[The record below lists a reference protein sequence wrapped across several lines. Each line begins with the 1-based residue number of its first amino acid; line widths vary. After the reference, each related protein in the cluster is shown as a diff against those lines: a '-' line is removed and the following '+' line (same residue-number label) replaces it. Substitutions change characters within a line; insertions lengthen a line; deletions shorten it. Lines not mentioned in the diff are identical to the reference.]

1 MVHVNVNS
9 VEAMTQ
15 MEMSLAANLLY
26 ILCTN
31 EELRTGQTS
40 ITSDDLT
47 MTRHIVA
54 EDGSDEPVETIKI
67 SRETFVSAVQKG
79 MNSTL
84 DIRINTYKGEEY
96 KSLPFMPVTLVD
108 MPILNKAM
116 VSLDAIPDFL
126 PKFQNG
132 KLGFLFRN
140 ELLDFVQRDIDEDN

>member
-15 MEMSLAANLLY
+15 MEISLAANLLY

-84 DIRINTYKGEEY
+84 DICINTPKGE
-96 KSLPFMPVTLVD
+96 KHVTRPFMPVTLID
-108 MPILNKAM
+108 MPMLNKAM
-116 VSLDAIPDFL
+116 VSLDKVPDFL
-126 PKFQNG
+126 PKFHDG
-132 KLGFLFRN
+132 RLGFLFRN
-140 ELLDFVQRDIDEDN
+140 ELLEFVQQDIDEDN